1 MDRDRKTAMYAGLL
15 FLATI
20 VFSIPAVVIYGKV
33 RTDPNYVVGAGQDAR
48 VYLGASFELLTA
60 AANIGTAVVLYRVVR
75 RVSDSIAI
83 GYVAIRTLESTL
95 IVIGLISLLSVVTM
109 RQDFA
114 STAGADPALYIA
126 IGKSLVAVHDW
137 TFIIGPAFCAA
148 IGNGI
153 MLGYL
158 MYRGELVPRP
168 WAILGIAAGTIAL
181 ASAVL
186 QLFSVYENQS
196 AISASLIVPEV
207 VWELFLGIWLTFRGF
222 AASPLLSSTVDP
234 QPPRGV

>member
-1 MDRDRKTAMYAGLL
+1 LDRDRRTARAAGLL

-20 VFSIPAVVIYGKV
+20 VFSIPAVAIYGKV
-33 RTDPNYVVGAGQDAR
+33 RTDPNYVVGAGHDTG
-48 VYLGASFELLTA
+48 VYLGALLELLTA

-75 RVSDSIAI
+75 RVNESIAI
-83 GYVAIRTLESTL
+83 GYVALRTLESTV
-95 IVIGLISLLSVVTM
+95 IVVGLISLLSIVTM

-114 STAGADPALYIA
+114 ATAGADPALYIA

-158 MYRGELVPRP
+158 LYRGQLVPRA
-168 WAILGIAAGTIAL
+168 WAILGMVAGTIAL
-181 ASAVL
+181 VSAVL
-186 QLFSVYENQS
+186 QLFEVYENGS
-196 AISASLIVPEV
+196 AISGLLIVPEV
-207 VWELFLGIWLTFRGF
+207 IWELFLGIYLTFKGF
-222 AASPLLSSTVDP
+222 TPSPVLDDG
-234 QPPRGV
+234 PPIVITAP

>member
-1 MDRDRKTAMYAGLL
+1 M
-15 FLATI
+15 
-20 VFSIPAVVIYGKV
+20 
-33 RTDPNYVVGAGQDAR
+33 
-48 VYLGASFELLTA
+48 YLGAFLELLTA
-60 AANIGTAVVLYRVVR
+60 AANIGTAVVLYPIVR

-95 IVIGLISLLSVVTM
+95 IVVGLIALLTVVSM

-114 STAGADPALYIA
+114 STAGADPAQYIA

-158 MYRGELVPRP
+158 MYRGQLVPRL
-168 WAILGIAAGTIAL
+168 WAMLGMAGGTIAL
-181 ASAVL
+181 VSAVL
-186 QLFSVYENQS
+186 QLFEVYENGS
-196 AISASLIVPEV
+196 TISGILIIPEV
-207 VWELFLGIWLTFRGF
+207 VWELFLGIYLTFKGF
-222 AASPLLSSTVDP
+222 TESPILDGSAARKTTPDGRPTT
-234 QPPRGV
+234 

>member
-20 VFSIPAVVIYGKV
+20 VFSIPAVGIYGEV
-33 RTDPNYVVGAGQDAR
+33 RTDPNYIVGAGQDAR
-48 VYLGASFELLTA
+48 VYLGAFLELLTA
-60 AANIGTAVVLYRVVR
+60 AANIGTAVVLYRIVR
-75 RVSDSIAI
+75 RVSDSVAI

-95 IVIGLISLLSVVTM
+95 IVIGLIGLLSVVTM
-109 RQDFA
+109 RQDFT
-114 STAGADPALYIA
+114 STAGADPAQYIA
-126 IGKSLVAVHDW
+126 IGKSLVAIHDW

-168 WAILGIAAGTIAL
+168 WAILGMAAGSIAL
-181 ASAVL
+181 VSAVL
-186 QLFSVYENQS
+186 QLFAVYENQS
-196 AISASLIVPEV
+196 AISAVLIVPEV
-207 VWELFLGIWLTFRGF
+207 VWEFFLGIYLTFKGF
-222 AASPLLSSTVDP
+222 TPSPFLGDKPATAST
-234 QPPRGV
+234 R

>member
-1 MDRDRKTAMYAGLL
+1 MDRDRKTALYAGLL

-20 VFSIPAVVIYGKV
+20 VFSIPAVAVYGKV
-33 RTDPNYVVGAGQDAR
+33 RTDPSYVIGSGQDAR
-48 VYLGASFELLTA
+48 VYLGAFLELLTA

-114 STAGADPALYIA
+114 TTSGADPSVYIA

-158 MYRGELVPRP
+158 MYRGELVPRL
-168 WAILGIAAGTIAL
+168 WATIGMAGGTIAL
-181 ASAVL
+181 VSAML
-186 QLFSVYENQS
+186 QLFAVVENQS
-196 AISASLIVPEV
+196 AISAVLIIPEV
-207 VWELFLGIWLTFRGF
+207 VWELFLGIYLTFKGF
-222 AASPLLSSTVDP
+222 TPSPILCGEPEASATP
-234 QPPRGV
+234 

>member
-1 MDRDRKTAMYAGLL
+1 MDRDRKTAMLAGLL

-20 VFSIPAVVIYGKV
+20 VFSIPAVGIYGKV

-48 VYLGASFELLTA
+48 VYLGAFLELLTA
-60 AANIGTAVVLYRVVR
+60 AANIGTAVVLYRIVR

-95 IVIGLISLLSVVTM
+95 IVVGLIALLSVVAM

-114 STAGADPALYIA
+114 STAGADPAQYVA

-158 MYRGELVPRP
+158 MYRGQLVPRP
-168 WAILGIAAGTIAL
+168 WAILGMAGGTIAL
-181 ASAVL
+181 VSAVL
-186 QLFSVYENQS
+186 QLFAVYENQS
-196 AISASLIVPEV
+196 SASAVLIIPEV
-207 VWELFLGIWLTFRGF
+207 VWELFLGIYLTFKGF
-222 AASPLLSSTVDP
+222 TPSPFLEAESTTATTP
-234 QPPRGV
+234 

>member
-1 MDRDRKTAMYAGLL
+1 LDRDRRTARAAGLL

-20 VFSIPAVVIYGKV
+20 VFSIPAVAIYGKV
-33 RTDPNYVVGAGQDAR
+33 RTDPNYVVGAGNDAR
-48 VYLGASFELLTA
+48 VYLGALLELLTA

-75 RVSDSIAI
+75 RVNESIAI
-83 GYVAIRTLESTL
+83 GYVALRTLESTV
-95 IVIGLISLLSVVTM
+95 IVVGLISLLSIVTM

-114 STAGADPALYIA
+114 ATAGADPALYIA

-158 MYRGELVPRP
+158 LYRGQLVPRA
-168 WAILGIAAGTIAL
+168 WAILGMVAGTIAL
-181 ASAVL
+181 VSAVL
-186 QLFSVYENQS
+186 QLFEVYENGS
-196 AISASLIVPEV
+196 AISGLLIVPEV
-207 VWELFLGIWLTFRGF
+207 IWELFLGIYLTFKGF
-222 AASPLLSSTVDP
+222 TPSPVLDDGPAIVITAP
-234 QPPRGV
+234 